1 MKKNAIKKYTIFGS
15 TGFLGKNLKDFL
27 IKKKHHVFCPPKKKY
42 RFNQNLGHV
51 FYCAGTSDS
60 ISNPEKALS
69 ANLIYLNNIILNN
82 NFKTFTYFSSI
93 RVYSANK
100 LTKENVKIEC
110 DLSERGSYF
119 KSLKLAAE
127 SLCLQINNPKIRI
140 IRLSNL
146 YGKHFDKQIYLL
158 PTILKNF
165 KQNKIIRLSISPNST
180 KNYLNVDDAV
190 RISIQI
196 ARHGKFRIYNVA
208 SKSAIKIG
216 EILKTLK
223 VFKKIKIKIS
233 KNPKLTHES
242 KINTNRIKK
251 EFNFFEKESFY
262 KSFLNLIKNNYK

>member
-27 IKKKHHVFCPPKKKY
+27 IKKKYQVFCPTKKKY
-42 RFNQNLGHV
+42 KFNQNLGHV

-60 ISNPEKALS
+60 ISNPDKALS
-69 ANLIYLNNIILNN
+69 ANLIYLNKVSLNN

-110 DLSERGSYF
+110 NLFERGSYF

-146 YGKHFDKQIYLL
+146 YGRHFDKQIYLM

-165 KQNKIIRLSISPNST
+165 KLNKIIKLSISPKST
-180 KNYLNVDDAV
+180 KNYLNVDDAI

-208 SKSAIKIG
+208 SKSALKVG
-216 EILKTLK
+216 EILKILK
-223 VFKKIKIKIS
+223 KFKNIKIQIS
-233 KNPKLTHES
+233 KNPKLAHET